1 MASPQAMRDVMTSIM
16 AVCRQGHPPERLK
29 AEVLARLRRVLTVD
43 ALWWATSDPAT
54 LLFTQ
59 AFREGIPDRAIPFF
73 VENEFGGQDVNQW
86 TELAQEPGGVST
98 LARATS
104 GGPEASARFRDLF
117 QPLGL
122 GDELRAVLRTGDA
135 CWGLMCLHRAAGTMF
150 TEAEVQLIRRLAPH
164 LAEGIRA
171 GILMPGPGVIPAGDA
186 PGLVVLDQ
194 SGEVVTATS
203 AARAWFDELGHAGR
217 PGSLAPAEVT
227 TAAGLLRRA
236 DAADRAADPAV
247 PRLRV
252 RTRAGRWVVLHASWL
267 NLAPGEPA
275 RIAVIIEAAAP
286 AEVAAVIM
294 QAYGLTERERAV
306 TGLVC
311 RGRSTAQITAELSIS
326 TNTVQD
332 HLKSVFDK
340 TGVRSRRE
348 VMAVI
353 LRDHYL
359 PALARSR
366 PVGPDGFFAPPR
378 AP

>member
-1 MASPQAMRDVMTSIM
+1 
-16 AVCRQGHPPERLK
+16 
-29 AEVLARLRRVLTVD
+29 
-43 ALWWATSDPAT
+43 
-54 LLFTQ
+54 
-59 AFREGIPDRAIPFF
+59 
-73 VENEFGGQDVNQW
+73 
-86 TELAQEPGGVST
+86 
-98 LARATS
+98 
-104 GGPEASARFRDLF
+104 
-117 QPLGL
+117 
-122 GDELRAVLRTGDA
+122 
-135 CWGLMCLHRAAGTMF
+135 
-150 TEAEVQLIRRLAPH
+150 
-164 LAEGIRA
+164 
-171 GILMPGPGVIPAGDA
+171 MPGPGVIPAGDA

-203 AARAWFDELGHAGR
+203 AAQAWFDELGHAGR

-227 TAAGLLRRA
+227 TAAGLLRRG
-236 DAADRAADPAV
+236 DAADRAAADPAV

-267 NLAPGEPA
+267 HLAPGEPA

-311 RGRSTAQITAELSIS
+311 QGRSTAQITAGLSIS

-359 PALARSR
+359 PGLARSR
-366 PVGPDGFFAPPR
+366 PVGPDGFFAPPL
-378 AP
+378 AT